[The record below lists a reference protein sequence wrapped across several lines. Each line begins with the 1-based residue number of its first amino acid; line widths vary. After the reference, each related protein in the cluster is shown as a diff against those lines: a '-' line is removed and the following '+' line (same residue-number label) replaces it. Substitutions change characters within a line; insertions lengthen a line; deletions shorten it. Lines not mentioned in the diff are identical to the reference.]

1 MPGMF
6 FIATMINAIK
16 LRFNLLNV
24 ETNHKS
30 KAQEQVQAPSTSTNT
45 RTKHK
50 HKECRCS
57 SKSFT
62 YDRPTLFLYV
72 VTSCFLF
79 QVCFH
84 YGKGIK
90 GELPRSCLVD
100 RSTKIIGI
108 MPSKDAPWTPKLGY
122 E

>member
-1 MPGMF
+1 MRGMF

-30 KAQEQVQAPSTSTNT
+30 KAQAQVQAQSTSTST
-45 RTKHK
+45 STKHK
-50 HKECRCS
+50 NKKYICTII
-57 SKSFT
+57 SFT
-62 YDRPTLFLYV
+62 YGRPTLFLYG

-79 QVCFH
+79 QVCLH
-84 YGKGIK
+84 YEEGVK
-90 GELPRSCLVD
+90 GELPRICPVD
-100 RSTKIIGI
+100 RSTDTAGI
-108 MPSKDAPWTPKLGY
+108 MPPKNSPWMPKSGY